1 MAEKPKCALI
11 FKTEIT
17 ENGNEIKVANIAGT
31 LLSLTDRVWNYTNS
45 KNDVINYKLARIS
58 FVDKK
63 GVTFIEEG
71 VKVYEASYSQGM
83 APNNTYLGRVSRG
96 GKNADG
102 SDKTPWVTLYS
113 VQVGTTMSDSDYED
127 YVPASELNL
136 S

>member
-1 MAEKPKCALI
+1 MAEKPKCSLI

-31 LLSLTDRVWNYTNS
+31 LLSLTDRTWNYTNA
-45 KNDVINYKLARIS
+45 KNEIINYKLARIS

-63 GVTFIEEG
+63 DNTFIEEG

-83 APNNTYLGRVSRG
+83 SPNNTYLGRVSRG

-113 VQVGTTMSDSDYED
+113 VQVGNTMSDSDYED
-127 YVPASELNL
+127 YVPASELSL